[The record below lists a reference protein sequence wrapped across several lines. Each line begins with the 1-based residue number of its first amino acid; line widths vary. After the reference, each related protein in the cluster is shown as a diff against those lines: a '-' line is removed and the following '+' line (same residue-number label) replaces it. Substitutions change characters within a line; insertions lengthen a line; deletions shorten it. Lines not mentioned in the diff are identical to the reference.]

1 MTPVEELERYIR
13 KRYETGQ
20 VFDNLV
26 ENLKR
31 KEKDRMLDSYKAGN
45 KLKQSG
51 IFVKKVEIQN
61 GFENYYSE
69 NYTDQNK

>member
-1 MTPVEELERYIR
+1 MTPIEELERYIR

-45 KLKQSG
+45 KLKQAG

-69 NYTDQNK
+69 NYTGQNK